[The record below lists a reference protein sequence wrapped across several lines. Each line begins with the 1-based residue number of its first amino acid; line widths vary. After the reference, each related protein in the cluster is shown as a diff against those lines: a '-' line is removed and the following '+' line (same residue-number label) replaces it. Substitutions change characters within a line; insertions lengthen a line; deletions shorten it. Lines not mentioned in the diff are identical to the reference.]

1 MSEETSAA
9 VENNKD
15 DAALKKALQEIELL
29 KKKNREIVEE
39 KQQYATIQKNLQT
52 LPDGESIEALIDFKR
67 KIEQERLEEKG
78 QYSEALNKRELQF
91 KEHIE
96 KKDALIESLQNEIK
110 DLKLI
115 TPAVNVLSEFVHDPA
130 YAMSKL
136 DKEKIQVNKD
146 GTVVYMSDDGFT
158 SKPIQEAVKEQVQ
171 PWALKNQQPMGS
183 GAPIGKTENITSV
196 AGIDTNLLKRMARG
210 EDTAAME
217 IHQKYGRDAWL
228 EAKKVAKDYK

>member
-1 MSEETSAA
+1 MSEETTAA
-9 VENNKD
+9 VENNKE

-29 KKKNREIVEE
+29 KKKNREIIEE

-78 QYSEALNKRELQF
+78 QYSEALNKREQQF

-158 SKPIQEAVKEQVQ
+158 SKPIQEAVKEQMQ

>member
-1 MSEETSAA
+1 MSEETTAA
-9 VENNKD
+9 VENNKE

-29 KKKNREIVEE
+29 KKKNREIIEE

-78 QYSEALNKRELQF
+78 QYSEALNKREQQF

-158 SKPIQEAVKEQVQ
+158 SKPIQEAVKEQMQ

-196 AGIDTNLLKRMARG
+196 AGIDTNLLKRMAKG

-217 IHQKYGRDAWL
+217 IHKKYGRDAWL